1 VSRNRAIT
9 RSRWSVTLLAA
20 LAILVGVGIVT
31 NACGDGGGGAEPD
44 TSGSEEPALTRL
56 SATPVPFPLASL
68 TSMDAIVASLR
79 DLRIRLEGEI
89 GEGQAAMYTTS
100 IRLEEAPGG
109 GAGYVHKVSKNE
121 LEIIVYPT
129 GQTLRLEN
137 ADSADIKQAPLPGDT
152 GGVASITIADLK
164 PRQLVT
170 FLSPPSTRS
179 ITFLA
184 FNTTW
189 R

>member
-1 VSRNRAIT
+1 V
-9 RSRWSVTLLAA
+9 WLTLLAA
-20 LAILVGVGIVT
+20 LAILSGSA
-31 NACGDGGGGAEPD
+31 ACGAGGAEPD
-44 TSGSEEPALTRL
+44 TSDSKEPALIKL

-68 TSMDAIVASLR
+68 TSMDAIIASLR

-109 GAGYVHKVSKNE
+109 GAGYIQKVSKTE
-121 LEIIVYPT
+121 LEITVYPT
-129 GQTLRLEN
+129 EQTLRLEN

-152 GGVASITIADLK
+152 GDFARITIADLK
-164 PRQLVT
+164 PRQLIT

-179 ITFLA
+179 ITILA